1 MTARAAPAARPH
13 QGRHAGV
20 MTRMTAAVLDAVVLL
35 AIVSCE
41 YGMVAGLAFM
51 VNPLAFGFPR
61 PSRWLTV
68 GAAVAST
75 VGYLAAAWTISGRTC
90 GALLMGLR
98 VVGPGGRLR
107 PAVALLR
114 AVLCVLFPVGLL
126 WCAVNARNRSLQD
139 IVLRTSV
146 VYDWSR

>member
-1 MTARAAPAARPH
+1 
-13 QGRHAGV
+13 
-20 MTRMTAAVLDAVVLL
+20 
-35 AIVSCE
+35 
-41 YGMVAGLAFM
+41 
-51 VNPLAFGFPR
+51 
-61 PSRWLTV
+61 V

-75 VGYLAAAWTISGRTC
+75 VGYLSAAWAISGRTC

>member
-1 MTARAAPAARPH
+1 MTGHAPHEAWPH
-13 QGRHAGV
+13 QGRRAGI

-41 YGMVAGLAFM
+41 YGMVAGLAFL
-51 VNPLAFGFPR
+51 VNPFTFGFPR
-61 PSRWLTV
+61 PARWLTV
-68 GAAVAST
+68 GVALVST

-98 VVGPGGRLR
+98 VVGPAGRLR
-107 PAVALLR
+107 LAGALVR
-114 AVLCVLFPVGLL
+114 AVLCVVFPVGLL
-126 WCAVNARNRSLQD
+126 WCAVSARNQSLQD
-139 IVLRTSV
+139 VVVRTSV